1 MVPKV
6 GKNNLPL
13 VVLTNVNNSQHQ
25 LKHDVNQIGRY
36 TFAPRKKTVMK
47 KYISLLIVLITA
59 SGINAQ
65 SHEQGNLF
73 LSGGIGLGHYGY
85 HHRPGKAVG
94 VGLPL
99 IVNLDYGII
108 DYVSIGGY
116 AGSLFKDNHVAF
128 GFGGRGNFHAWQM
141 VNDLVAGDLKG
152 DIFDVYVSVY
162 TGTEISNVYTNRFRI
177 GGILGGR
184 WFFKENIA
192 LMAEF
197 GGPMSFANFG
207 ISLKLKD

>member
-1 MVPKV
+1 
-6 GKNNLPL
+6 
-13 VVLTNVNNSQHQ
+13 
-25 LKHDVNQIGRY
+25 
-36 TFAPRKKTVMK
+36 MK
-47 KYISLLIVLITA
+47 RYISLLIVFITA
-59 SGINAQ
+59 GGLNAQ

-73 LSGGIGLGHYGY
+73 LSGGVGLGHYGY

-94 VGLPL
+94 IGLPL

-116 AGSLFKDNHVAF
+116 AGSLFKDNHVAV

-141 VNDLVAGDLKG
+141 VNDLVAGDLMG
-152 DIFDVYVSVY
+152 DVFDVYVSVY
-162 TGTEISNVYTNRFRI
+162 TGTEISNVYTDRFRI

-184 WFFKENIA
+184 WFFKENLA

-197 GGPMSFANFG
+197 GGPMSFVNVG
-207 ISLKLKD
+207 LSLKLKD